1 MKLFSFVA
9 ILLVSCSLSAAAQEK
24 GAWSAA
30 SSNAKAI
37 TGDIAFSETKLTI
50 SLVNFSIAQIRPL
63 QPAEVAAA
71 FDADPGGTGHL
82 YRLGVAASQR
92 FLHKNT
98 LCGSEDVEWMAT
110 YVQAKTLRVSFFS
123 NTRPPVFTFES
134 LNNSPD
140 LCGSFTYTR

>member
-1 MKLFSFVA
+1 MKFLA
-9 ILLVSCSLSAAAQEK
+9 LILLCALSLSAAAQEK
-24 GAWSAA
+24 GSWSAA

-37 TGDIAFSETKLTI
+37 TGDISFSETRLTI
-50 SLVNFSIAQIRPL
+50 SLVNFSIAQIRSL
-63 QPAEVAAA
+63 KSEEATAA

-110 YVQAKTLRVSFFS
+110 YVQAKTLHVAFFS
-123 NTRPPVFTFES
+123 NTKPPVFTFES

>member
-1 MKLFSFVA
+1 MKFFALIFLA
-9 ILLVSCSLSAAAQEK
+9 CPLILAAQEK
-24 GAWSAA
+24 GSWSAA

-37 TGDIAFSETKLTI
+37 TGDIAFSEARLTI
-50 SLVNFSIAQIRPL
+50 SLVNFPIAQIRPL
-63 QPAEVAAA
+63 QPAETTAA
-71 FDADPGGTGHL
+71 FDAEPGGSGHL

-92 FLHKNT
+92 FLHKNS
-98 LCGSEDVEWMAT
+98 LCGTEDVEWMAT

-123 NTRPPVFTFES
+123 NPKPPVFTFES

>member
-1 MKLFSFVA
+1 MKFFALILFV
-9 ILLVSCSLSAAAQEK
+9 CSLSAAAQEK
-24 GAWSAA
+24 GSWSAA

-63 QPAEVAAA
+63 KPEEVAAA
-71 FDADPGGTGHL
+71 FDAEAGGTGHL
-82 YRLGVAASQR
+82 YRLSVAASQR

-110 YVQAKTLRVSFFS
+110 YVEGKTLHVSFFS
-123 NTRPPVFTFES
+123 NPKPPVFSFES

-140 LCGSFTYTR
+140 LCGSFTYGR